1 MASRLPTVF
10 ILLTVVVNAMGIG
23 LIIPV
28 MPDLILEV
36 QGGSLARAAVW
47 GGVLST
53 GFAIMQFLCGPA
65 IGSLS
70 DAFGRRPILLVSLAI
85 TAADYLV
92 LAFANHVWI
101 LLLARV
107 IGGAAAATQS
117 TAAAYMADT
126 SEPDKRGPGFALV
139 SAAFGLGFVVGPLF
153 GGVLGEYGTRAP
165 FYAAAVLSGMSF
177 LFGWFILPESVSS
190 ENRRPFSLH
199 RANPLA
205 ALKTARKLPG
215 LGRLLTVLFL
225 YQIAFNVYPSVWA
238 YFTQAQFG
246 WDTRLIGVSL
256 AIFGLSMALVQG
268 ALTRVFLNK
277 LGYAR
282 TVGMGFG
289 FALLSYALLAG
300 LKNGMA
306 ALILIPIAA
315 FASMAIPALQAIMS
329 RRTGEDAQG
338 ELQGVFSSVNALAFI
353 ASPMMMTGVFAA
365 FTKND
370 ATIYLPGAPFIASFI
385 LAALGFILFVTRR
398 RTGQTRPSP

>member
-1 MASRLPTVF
+1 M
-10 ILLTVVVNAMGIG
+10 I
-23 LIIPV
+23 
-28 MPDLILEV
+28 
-36 QGGSLARAAVW
+36 
-47 GGVLST
+47 
-53 GFAIMQFLCGPA
+53 
-65 IGSLS
+65 
-70 DAFGRRPILLVSLAI
+70 
-85 TAADYLV
+85 
-92 LAFANHVWI
+92 
-101 LLLARV
+101 
-107 IGGAAAATQS
+107 
-117 TAAAYMADT
+117 
-126 SEPDKRGPGFALV
+126 
-139 SAAFGLGFVVGPLF
+139 
-153 GGVLGEYGTRAP
+153 
-165 FYAAAVLSGMSF
+165 
-177 LFGWFILPESVSS
+177 
-190 ENRRPFSLH
+190 
-199 RANPLA
+199 
-205 ALKTARKLPG
+205 
-215 LGRLLTVLFL
+215 
-225 YQIAFNVYPSVWA
+225 
-238 YFTQAQFG
+238 
-246 WDTRLIGVSL
+246 
-256 AIFGLSMALVQG
+256 
-268 ALTRVFLNK
+268 RVFLNK